1 MELILLER
9 VEGLGNVGDEV
20 RVRSGYARNYLLPQ
34 NKAIL
39 STAGNRK
46 VFERQRDILE
56 AKQHTAV
63 EEAKKSSIEMAELTL
78 SIERST
84 SDGKHLYGSV
94 NTTDLSELLVIAGYK
109 VERRQIILDQAIK
122 TIGDFNFRVRL
133 HPDVLAQVPLSI
145 TSTNS

>member
-20 RVRSGYARNYLLPQ
+20 TVRSGYARNYLLPQ

-39 STAGNRK
+39 STVGNRK
-46 VFERQRDILE
+46 IFERQRDNLE
-56 AKQHTAV
+56 EKQHTAV
-63 EEAKKSSIEMAELTL
+63 EEAKKASVEMAELKL
-78 SIERST
+78 NIERST

-94 NTTDLSELLVIAGYK
+94 NTTDLSLLLVEAGYK
-109 VERRQIILDQAIK
+109 VERRQIILDHAIK
-122 TIGDFNFRVRL
+122 TVGDFDFRVRL

-145 TSTNS
+145 ISTNS